1 MKWISARWADAAA
14 LTSYLLLAVWLVRE
28 LWDDPSR
35 RQFHNQDD
43 SGFFL
48 AMMAHGERVV
58 FHGES
63 PFFTTQLN
71 FPDGINLMA
80 NTSMLAV
87 SIPLAPLTH
96 LKGPAWTVVALIFL
110 GLAGTAT
117 AWWWLLSRHLVDSKV
132 AAWIGGLWAGFAPG
146 FVAHANGQP
155 NFTAGFVIPFI
166 VWQVIRLRE
175 PGRTWRS
182 GALLGVLV
190 AVQVFV
196 NEEFLLL
203 LAIALALV
211 AVGFIFSWRQCLPG
225 LAVGAGV
232 AVVLLAYPLYFQF
245 FGAGHYSGVP
255 FRVDQYATPLG
266 SIAAY
271 PRRSIAGSEEIA
283 RQVTGG
289 SVLED
294 SMFWGPG
301 ICLMVIVS
309 VAVLWRSMAARALAF
324 AGFVLLVM
332 SFGHELRLT
341 RTSTLGPAPLGWTQH
356 VPLVDLVTTP
366 RFGLATTTI
375 AGVLLALAADRAR
388 HFPRLGRGAFWA
400 GMALALIPMFPLPLP
415 TSQTRSVPAY
425 FTQEMW
431 RPVLK
436 DGQSVV
442 LVPLPAMVTG
452 RDSMRIAALSKLAF
466 PTPRGYFLGPVDP
479 PRDNTGTWFG
489 EPRYTVTLIE
499 QIRKTGIAPALGA
512 DEHRAI
518 QADLDYWHAGVVV
531 LLPNWNKRTQV
542 RLVLTSVLGEPSPM
556 GGVEVWHTNR

>member
-1 MKWISARWADAAA
+1 MKRISAGWADAGA
-14 LTSYLLLAVWLVRE
+14 LASYVLLAAWIVRDLVP
-28 LWDDPSR
+28 DPAR
-35 RQFHNQDD
+35 RLLYNQDD
-43 SGFFL
+43 NGFFL

-58 FHGES
+58 FHGDS
-63 PFFTTQLN
+63 PLFTTRLN
-71 FPDGINLMA
+71 FPDGVNLMA

-87 SIPLAPLTH
+87 SIPLAPVTH
-96 LKGPAWTVVALIFL
+96 LYGPGLTLVLLIVL
-110 GLAGTAT
+110 GLAGTAA
-117 AWWWLLSRHLVDSKV
+117 AWWWLLSRHLVDSRP

-155 NFTAGFVIPFI
+155 NFTAGFVVPFI

-175 PGRTWRS
+175 PGRTWRG
-182 GALLGVLV
+182 GALLGILI

-211 AVGFIFSWRQCLPG
+211 AVGFVFSWRQCLPG
-225 LAVGAGV
+225 LLVAAGV
-232 AVVLLAYPLYFQF
+232 AVVLLAYPLHFQF
-245 FGAGHYSGVP
+245 FGRGHYSGVP

-271 PRRSIAGSEEIA
+271 PRRSLAGSEALA

-289 SVLED
+289 SLTED
-294 SMFWGPG
+294 AMFWGPG

-309 VAVLWRSMAARALAF
+309 VALLWRSMAARALAF

-332 SFGHELRLT
+332 SFGSELRAT
-341 RTSTLGPAPLGWTQH
+341 RTRTLGPAPLGWTEH
-356 VPLVDLVTTP
+356 VPLLDLVTTP
-366 RFGLATTTI
+366 RFALATTTI

-388 HFPRLGRGAFWA
+388 QLPRPGRGAFWA
-400 GMALALIPMFPLPLP
+400 GMALALVPMFPQPLP
-415 TSQTRSVPAY
+415 TSMTRPVPA
-425 FTQEMW
+425 FFAQQMW
-431 RPVLK
+431 RPYLK
-436 DGQSVV
+436 EGQSVV
-442 LVPLPAMVTG
+442 MVPLPAMITG
-452 RDSMRIAALSKLAF
+452 RDSMRIAAVGNLAF

-499 QIRKTGIAPALGA
+499 QIRTTGVAPILGA

-518 QADLDYWHAGVVV
+518 RADLNYWRAGIVV
-531 LLPNWNKRTQV
+531 LLPRWNKRTQV
-542 RLVLTSVLGEPSPM
+542 RSVLTEVLGPPIQV
-556 GGVEVWHTNR
+556 GDVEVWPLNT